1 MKAPTQPPTLTERVT
16 TWIGSRSSL
25 VAHTIFFIGC
35 FFTVLFGLISLE
47 TMLLVLTTA
56 VSLEAI
62 YLAIFIQMTVN
73 ANTASLREVEE
84 DIDEIQEDVEE
95 LGEDLDEIQEDIGEI
110 QEDVEEMSEDIDE
123 IQEDVEELSEEEKEE
138 KEVEKEEAAEKGRQ
152 KVRKAKLASE
162 AELLD
167 KLSRDVT
174 QLLSDLEALKKG
186 K

>member
-1 MKAPTQPPTLTERVT
+1 MKKPLTPPTLTERLT

-25 VAHTIFFIGC
+25 VVHTMFFIAC
-35 FFTVLFGLISLE
+35 FFTVLLGLITLE

-123 IQEDVEELSEEEKEE
+123 IQEDVEEMSEDIEEMSEEEKAEE
-138 KEVEKEEAAEKGRQ
+138 VKETKR
-152 KVRKAKLASE
+152 RKKLATE

-167 KLSRDVT
+167 KLSRDVS
-174 QLLSDLEALKKG
+174 QLLTDLEALKKG

>member
-1 MKAPTQPPTLTERVT
+1 MKKPIAPPTLTERVT
-16 TWIGSRSSL
+16 TWIGSRASL
-25 VAHTIFFIGC
+25 VVHTLFFAAC
-35 FFTVLFGLISLE
+35 FVLVLLKAVTLE

-73 ANTASLREVEE
+73 KNTASLREVEE

-138 KEVEKEEAAEKGRQ
+138 EEKEVKRKK
-152 KVRKAKLASE
+152 KVASE

-167 KLSRDVT
+167 KLSRDVS
-174 QLLSDLEALKKG
+174 QLLTDLEALKKG

>member
-1 MKAPTQPPTLTERVT
+1 MKPKALPPTLTERVT
-16 TWIGSRSSL
+16 TWIGSRMSL

-35 FFTVLFGLISLE
+35 FFTVVLGLITLE

-84 DIDEIQEDVEE
+84 DIEEIQEDVEE

-110 QEDVEEMSEDIDE
+110 QEDVEEISEDIDE
-123 IQEDVEELSEEEKEE
+123 IQEDVEELSEEEE
-138 KEVEKEEAAEKGRQ
+138 KEKEEAAKP
-152 KVRKAKLASE
+152 KRKTVKKTTATE
-162 AELLD
+162 AELLEQLSQD
-167 KLSRDVT
+167 VAKL
-174 QLLSDLEALKKG
+174 LADLEALKKG
-186 K
+186 KK

>member
-1 MKAPTQPPTLTERVT
+1 MKARPVPTATERFTAWV
-16 TWIGSRSSL
+16 GSRASLIVHTLVFSS
-25 VAHTIFFIGC
+25 FFIAVGI
-35 FFTVLFGLISLE
+35 GLLTLE
-47 TMLLVLTTA
+47 TMLLALTTA

-73 ANTASLREVEE
+73 KNTDSLREVEE

-123 IQEDVEELSEEEKEE
+123 IQEDVEELSEEEKE
-138 KEVEKEEAAEKGRQ
+138 VEKGK
-152 KVRKAKLASE
+152 RKKAAKLASE
-162 AELLD
+162 AEMLE
-167 KLSRDVT
+167 KLSRDVA
-174 QLLSDLEALKKG
+174 QILADLEALKKA

>member
-1 MKAPTQPPTLTERVT
+1 MKKPIAPSTLTERIT
-16 TWIGSRSSL
+16 MWIGSRSSL
-25 VAHTIFFIGC
+25 VFHTLYFIAS
-35 FFTVLFGLISLE
+35 FVAVGLGFISLT
-47 TMLLVLTTA
+47 TMLLALTTF

-62 YLAIFIQMTVN
+62 YLNIFIQMTVN
-73 ANTASLREVEE
+73 KNTASLREVEE

-95 LGEDLDEIQEDIGEI
+95 LGEDMDEIQEDIGEI

-138 KEVEKEEAAEKGRQ
+138 EIKETK
-152 KVRKAKLASE
+152 RKKKLATE

-167 KLSRDVT
+167 KLSRDVS
-174 QLLSDLEALKKG
+174 QLLTDLEELKKG

>member
-1 MKAPTQPPTLTERVT
+1 MKSPATPPSYTDRFTS
-16 TWIGSRSSL
+16 WIGSRASL
-25 VAHTIFFIGC
+25 VAHTIFFAGC
-35 FFTVLFGLISLE
+35 FSTALFGLVTLE

-110 QEDVEEMSEDIDE
+110 QEDVEEISEDIDE

-138 KEVEKEEAAEKGRQ
+138 EKQELAKAERKSVKKAAN
-152 KVRKAKLASE
+152 E
-162 AELLD
+162 AEVLEQLTHD
-167 KLSRDVT
+167 VARILSE
-174 QLLSDLEALKKG
+174 LEALKKG